1 MEERRLSLVTL
12 RGTAPGED
20 GHRMAWAAWWDHQ
33 LRGFPPPFQR
43 ACQASL
49 QDPEEA
55 VDPGD
60 WEPLLAHLDLLDE
73 GEGAERGRRREEAE
87 RLLRLHL
94 EVTALLQRR
103 GRWTTAEV
111 PPELEGPLR
120 EAAARWG
127 FPRAFVRD
135 LARFLSGMED
145 LPAEARVRQRVVL
158 IDRSR
163 PSPQARLA
171 VLVLERVDDEEETL
185 YPHPRQAF
193 LGEDGAFREAREAA
207 RAYVREREGV
217 WARGRGG
224 AVGPGGPAGGDP
236 AAGGALPG
244 GLLRRRPAVPLSRPR
259 GALRGRPRAIHER
272 GIHSGRSGFRRDL
285 LRRRRGKARD

>member
-1 MEERRLSLVTL
+1 MEAGRLSLRAL
-12 RGTAPGED
+12 RREAPGED
-20 GHRMAWAAWWDHQ
+20 RPRMERAAWWDDR

-43 ACQASL
+43 ACRASL

-60 WEPLLAHLDLLDE
+60 WEPLLARLDLLDE
-73 GEGAERGRRREEAE
+73 GEGTERGRRREEAE
-87 RLLRLHL
+87 RILRLHL

-103 GRWTTAEV
+103 GRGTTAEV

-145 LPAEARVRQRVVL
+145 LPAEARARQRVVL

-171 VLVLERVDDEEETL
+171 VLVLERVEDEEEAL

-217 WARGRGG
+217 WARGRGVRWALEGLPEGIRQLEGPSLG
-224 AVGPGGPAGGDP
+224 ASF
-236 AAGGALPG
+236 AAAL
-244 GLLRRRPAVPLSRPR
+244 LSLFRDR
-259 GALRGRPRAIHER
+259 GAR
-272 GIHSGRSGFRRDL
+272 
-285 LRRRRGKARD
+285 